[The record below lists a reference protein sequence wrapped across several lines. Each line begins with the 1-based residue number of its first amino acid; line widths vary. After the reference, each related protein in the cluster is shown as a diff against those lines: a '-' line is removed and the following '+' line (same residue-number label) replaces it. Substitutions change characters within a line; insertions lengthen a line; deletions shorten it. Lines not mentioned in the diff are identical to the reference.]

1 MRPEENGDTLLRAN
15 KDLVRRLIEEVW
27 NQGQAGRVPEFWSG
41 PADGAAPAPDGEPST
56 LAEVAALH
64 QRLTDAFP
72 DLRIT
77 IDDMIAEGDRVATRL
92 TFRGTHRG
100 SFRGI
105 GPTGRA
111 VEFTASRVYRIAD
124 GKVTQT
130 WATVDVFGLVEQ
142 LRA

>member
-1 MRPEENGDTLLRAN
+1 MRPEESGDTLLRAN

-27 NQGQAGRVPEFWSG
+27 NQGKTGRLPEFWSG
-41 PADGAAPAPDGEPST
+41 PADGAVPAPDGEPST

-64 QRLTDAFP
+64 QQLTDAFP

-92 TFRGTHRG
+92 TFRGTHQG

-111 VEFTASRVYRIAD
+111 VEFTASRVYRLAD

-142 LRA
+142 LRG